1 MKDRDRKERTVPKGT
16 GREDAGQDGDTG
28 LSEEERRA
36 LRAARRDALLDAPLD
51 LRTRVQEDKRRKRRD
66 APKHKGRA
74 LEDGDAGAAGA
85 AGPAGED

>member
-1 MKDRDRKERTVPKGT
+1 MKDRHPKGQD
-16 GREDAGQDGDTG
+16 RQEDASEEIG
-28 LSEEERRA
+28 LTEEERRA

>member
-1 MKDRDRKERTVPKGT
+1 MKDRDPKGQDR
-16 GREDAGQDGDTG
+16 REDASEELCLT
-28 LSEEERRA
+28 EEERRA

-74 LEDGDAGAAGA
+74 LEDGDSGGG
-85 AGPAGED
+85 GPAGED